1 MMAITREDAFV
12 SEPKASD
19 VIHPSD
25 YPRVEYYTFSTTMI
39 LEIIFLI
46 IRYSCFHDNRTKCK
60 LFIGYLL

>member
-1 MMAITREDAFV
+1 MMAITREYAFV

-46 IRYSCFHDNRTKCK
+46 Y
-60 LFIGYLL
+60 